1 MSDLE
6 LTKRTYRVSGMT
18 CATCAR
24 MLQKGLSKVQGV
36 SFVSVDLATETALV
50 ICGKEVSEEALL
62 AAAERAGYPMVP
74 FSEAPDSRE
83 NQRYRA
89 SVMNLAIAAVL
100 STPVWFNMAYHM
112 FLHRHAP
119 LGPLVEAVLA
129 FLAVF
134 AGGRSIFRSAW
145 IALSHRHANM
155 DVLIGIGA
163 AAGSFTGFLNV
174 VSPEVPS
181 FAAVGTM
188 MVVLHLTGRF
198 IESRLRDRA
207 LKKVRSLMDMKP
219 RMARV
224 LEEGREELVPEEFLK
239 VGQVVRVLPGE
250 RIPVDGLII
259 DGVSSVDESFI
270 TGESDLPTRGAGD
283 PVVSGSLNLTG
294 PLIIRADKVGDE
306 SFVSRML
313 QMVRES
319 QGARTPIQAL
329 ADRITMYFV
338 PVVISLAVLSGVL
351 WLAME
356 GPMEFIRG
364 FVLSSLGLN
373 ITRTA
378 WPWLYAS
385 MATLVIACPCAL
397 GLATPMALAVAAGEA
412 SSCGVLIRDGE
423 AFQEL
428 KSVGAVVLDKTGTLT
443 MGRPAV
449 VRCHLPDWALGSLL
463 SIESSSSHP
472 IAKAVVAHISSSFA
486 VERVEVD
493 DLREVPGEGIFGV
506 IAGED
511 WFVGRPSDSKWTS
524 WAQDGLTVVEVR
536 KGGEVLGALGL
547 RDPLREDSLEALRAL
562 KERGVEVIM
571 ATGDSEEVAMR
582 VAKETGIGSW
592 RGRMKP
598 EDKLALVHS
607 LQSKGLKVAMVGD
620 GINDAASL
628 KGANVGI
635 AMGSGLDLAIDS
647 ADLVLVRPGLS
658 GVVRAFDISRGL
670 SRVIAQNLAGAF
682 GYNLVFIPLAML
694 GVMHPM
700 LAELAMLCSSI
711 TVIINSLRIRS
722 RE

>member
-1 MSDLE
+1 LAQTE
-6 LTKRTYRVSGMT
+6 LTKRTYRVNGMT
-18 CATCAR
+18 CATCSR
-24 MLQKGLSKVQGV
+24 MLQKGLSKVEGV

-50 ICGKEVSEEALL
+50 ICDGNVSDESLI
-62 AAAERAGYPMVP
+62 AAAEKAGYPIVP
-74 FSEAPDSRE
+74 FSESVDSNE
-83 NQRYRA
+83 GQRYRA
-89 SVMNLAIAAVL
+89 SVMNLLLAAAL
-100 STPVWFNMAYHM
+100 SLPVWWNMVYHM
-112 FLHRHAP
+112 VFHRHAP
-119 LGPLVEAVLA
+119 LSPLAEAVLA
-129 FLAVF
+129 FF
-134 AGGRSIFRSAW
+134 AIFIGGRTIFRGAW

-163 AAGSFTGFLNV
+163 AAGSLTGFLSV
-174 VSPEVPS
+174 MSRQIPS

-224 LEEGREELVPEEFLK
+224 LEGDREELVPEELLK
-239 VGQVVRVLPGE
+239 AWQIIKVLPGE
-250 RIPVDGLII
+250 RIPVDGVVLEGIS
-259 DGVSSVDESFI
+259 GVDESFI
-270 TGESDLPTRGAGD
+270 TGESDLPLRGPGD

-294 PLIIRADKVGDE
+294 PLKIRAEKVGDE

-338 PVVISLAVLSGVL
+338 PVVIGLAVASGVL
-351 WLAME
+351 WVVAEGGMGSLRAM
-356 GPMEFIRG
+356 
-364 FVLSSLGLN
+364 VLSFLGFK
-373 ITRTA
+373 TTHVM
-378 WPWLYAS
+378 WPWLYSS

-397 GLATPMALAVAAGEA
+397 GLATPMALAVAVGEA
-412 SSCGVLIRDGE
+412 SSSGVLIRDGE

-449 VRCHLPDWALGSLL
+449 VRWELPDWTLGHVLSL
-463 SIESSSSHP
+463 ESSSSHP
-472 IAKAVVAHISSSFA
+472 IAKTVVAHISSHFASKGVA
-486 VERVEVD
+486 VE

-511 WFVGRPSDSKWTS
+511 WFVGRPRDSKWTS

-536 KGGEVLGALGL
+536 RGGEVLGALGL
-547 RDPLREDSLEALRAL
+547 KDPLREDSLEALRAL

-607 LQSKGLKVAMVGD
+607 LQSKGFKVAMVGD

-722 RE
+722 MR